1 MSRVSLPDGLE
12 HALREA
18 ASLYAEG
25 MANELK
31 IEEVMERA
39 RLAQEDRMAAIR
51 VVAEARQSL
60 LDVQTQTEQELSEL
74 RAKATQRVAVAE
86 REDVRA
92 YNASLTAGWTVEEL
106 KKIGFGEPVKKTRAR
121 RRSARKTSDG
131 AGAAPAEPTGADGPD
146 QDTPSDQ

>member
-1 MSRVSLPDGLE
+1 MSQVSRANGLK
-12 HALREA
+12 HVLSDA

-25 MANELK
+25 MATELK
-31 IEEVMERA
+31 MEEVMERA
-39 RLAQEDRMAAIR
+39 RLAQEERMAAIR

-106 KKIGFGEPVKKTRAR
+106 KKIGFGEPVKKTRTR
-121 RRSARKTSDG
+121 RRNTRKTSDG
-131 AGAAPAEPTGADGPD
+131 SGAASAQPTASDSPD
-146 QDTPSDQ
+146 QDPPSQQ